1 MRLRIRSTVL
11 LLTLAT
17 MLGACANELG
27 GEPDHELAEDI
38 DRQASELT
46 RAQRRTRAAAIRDA
60 AAAVGLRSGFLLAGI
75 ADAETQMSHCWSELT
90 WACRGP
96 NSVDCGGGPTVAGA
110 GDGPCH
116 LREGGI
122 GMFQFD
128 AGTFDDTLRREGN
141 RILTIAGNTQAAVDF
156 VVRMVIDSVYI
167 AGVSNRAEAI
177 AWMNGVRVDND
188 RFHPWIQTVTHYYNG
203 CRPSYSC
210 YSQRYAHYRDN
221 AVGVWNE
228 MGGASFW
235 FDGAAAP
242 APAYAP
248 IEVYWSR
255 AADGTYALRALAP
268 ASVQR
273 VVYRVDGYVI
283 GRASRADG
291 SNFPTTYRFATES
304 SGRLFEVLG
313 LDGSEAQIA
322 YGNGRID
329 TVAGTGVFIKQLGA
343 GLYEIGLERAP
354 AGVAAI
360 EVRADGFLVT
370 DSVSGAARSTRL
382 ATRARFSMLGL
393 RRFEITTFGAD
404 GAARG
409 TLRREL
415 ELR

>member
-1 MRLRIRSTVL
+1 MRLRAL
-11 LLTLAT
+11 LAT
-17 MLGACANELG
+17 LFIASLSLTTGCTNDLDA
-27 GEPDHELAEDI
+27 DHELAEDI
-38 DRQASELT
+38 DRTASALT
-46 RAQRRTRAAAIRDA
+46 RAERRTRAAAIRDA
-60 AAAVGLRSGFLLAGI
+60 SAAVGLRGGFLLAGI

-110 GDGPCH
+110 GDGPCS
-116 LREGGI
+116 LRQGGI

-141 RILTIAGNTQAAVDF
+141 RILTVAGNTQAAVDF

-167 AGVSNRAEAI
+167 SGVSNRAEAI

-188 RFHPWIQTVTHYYNG
+188 RFRPWIQTVTHYYNG
-203 CRPSYSC
+203 CLPSYSC
-210 YSQRYAHYRDN
+210 YAQRYAHYRDN

-235 FDGAAAP
+235 LEGSSTPPSPSYAA
-242 APAYAP
+242 
-248 IEVYWSR
+248 IEVYWTR
-255 AADGTYALRALAP
+255 GADGVYQLRALAP
-268 ASVQR
+268 ASVSR

-291 SNFPTTYRFATES
+291 DNFPTQYRFAGAST
-304 SGRLFEVLG
+304 GRLFEVLG
-313 LDGSEAQIA
+313 LNDAETQIA

-329 TVAGTGVFIKQLGA
+329 TVASTGVFVKQLGA
-343 GLYEIGLERAP
+343 GLYEIGLERPP
-354 AGVAAI
+354 AGVTAI
-360 EVRADGFLVT
+360 EVRADGSLLT
-370 DSVSGAARSTRL
+370 DETSGASRSARL
-382 ATRARFSMLGL
+382 AVRSRFTMLGL
-393 RRFEITTFGAD
+393 RRFEIRTLGAD
-404 GAARG
+404 GAVRG